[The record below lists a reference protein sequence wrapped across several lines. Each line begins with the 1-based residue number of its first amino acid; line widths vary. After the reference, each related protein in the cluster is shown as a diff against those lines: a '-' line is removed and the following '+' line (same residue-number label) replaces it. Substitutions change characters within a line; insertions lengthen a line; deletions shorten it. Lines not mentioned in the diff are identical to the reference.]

1 MKLKCEFTYKC
12 EVEITKA
19 EVKIIKLKYA
29 EKERIKEDLLN
40 EINSFFLA
48 DDGRTEAGMITD
60 FKIEVED

>member
-1 MKLKCEFTYKC
+1 MKMKCEFTYKC
-12 EVEITKA
+12 EIEATKEEI
-19 EVKIIKLKYA
+19 EIIKRKYA
-29 EKERIKEDLLN
+29 EKERFVEDLLN

>member
-12 EVEITKA
+12 ELEAKKEEI
-19 EVKIIKLKYA
+19 EIIKRKYA
-29 EKERIKEDLLN
+29 EKERFAEDLLN

>member
-48 DDGRTEAGMITD
+48 DDGRSEVGMITD
-60 FKIEVED
+60 FKLEEE